1 MKPASIIFLFCFLSV
16 SAFSQ
21 TNTQGT
27 DFWMTFGKTSSQYSK
42 GINMQIRIV
51 ASKATVVKWTF
62 TNASSLNFSISI
74 QEDGVYT
81 RELSTE
87 EKAAIYTPSNSIGTK
102 TSLHLQSDEPVSVY
116 AMTQLTASA
125 DATNI
130 LPTNNLGTDYYHI
143 TYMPVFSDGYAAVA
157 TENGTDIFENGVLK
171 TSNLQA
177 GEIVAHYE
185 QKTDRTGAHITSN
198 KPIAYFVAIEAALI
212 PTGVDASDCLSQQ
225 MMPVHTW
232 GKKFLVP
239 VSAQGVTRIRV
250 VAAQDGTTLT
260 VSGGNV
266 QSGLGASS
274 LNLNKGQFVELE
286 SIAAQNG
293 CFIES
298 DKPVGLVSF
307 LVGINHTQ
315 ISHMGDPALAWI
327 PPLEQTIP
335 SISIAPFIPSG
346 NTNLSEHYAMI
357 ITETASRE
365 KTTVSLGG
373 DPPIDLSGAN
383 WITSHDIYSYCSLQ
397 LTDSTKSYFFENPA
411 GLLVL
416 GYGLGSAE
424 SYYYLAGSSARNLNA
439 NFFINN
445 ISYLDIDGQEFCNIR
460 SFKIRSEISYALD
473 TGSAGYLTWWI
484 DGIEQQQA
492 RDQKEWEWDQNL
504 TPGEHTI
511 TMKMRDISLQEYAF
525 STHIKLCTPSYK
537 IPVNPQI
544 KAGN

>member
-1 MKPASIIFLFCFLSV
+1 
-16 SAFSQ
+16 
-21 TNTQGT
+21 
-27 DFWMTFGKTSSQYSK
+27 
-42 GINMQIRIV
+42 MQIRIV
-51 ASKATVVKWTF
+51 ASKATVVKGTF
-62 TNASSLNFSISI
+62 TAESSLDFSISI
-74 QEDGVYT
+74 KEGEVYT
-81 RELSTE
+81 RDLSMA
-87 EKAAIYTPSNSIGTK
+87 EKTAIYAPRSGT
-102 TSLHLQSDEPVSVY
+102 TNNSLHLQSDEPVSVY
-116 AMTQLTASA
+116 AMTQVAASA

-143 TYMPVFSDGYAAVA
+143 SYKPRFNNEEYVAVV
-157 TENGTDIFENGVLK
+157 TENGTDIYENGV
-171 TSNLQA
+171 SIESDLQA
-177 GEIVAHYE
+177 GQVVAVYYE
-185 QKTDRTGAHITSN
+185 QGDRTGTHVTSN
-198 KPIAYFVAIEAALI
+198 KPIAYFVATEGALI
-212 PTGVDASDCLSQQ
+212 PAGVNSSDCLSQQ

-260 VSGGNV
+260 VSGGDI
-266 QSGLGASS
+266 QSGLGESS

-286 SIAAQNG
+286 SITAQKG

-307 LVGINHTQ
+307 LVGIDHVQT
-315 ISHMGDPALAWI
+315 SSKGDPALAWI
-327 PPLEQTIP
+327 PPLEQALP

-346 NTNLSEHYAMI
+346 NTNLLEHYAMI
-357 ITETASRE
+357 ITETASRD

-397 LTDSTKSYFFENPA
+397 LTDSTKAYVFENPA
-411 GLLVL
+411 GLLIL
-416 GYGLGSAE
+416 GYGLGPAE
-424 SYYYLAGSSARNLNA
+424 SYYYLAGSAARNLNA
-439 NFFINN
+439 NFFMND
-445 ISYLDIDGQEFCNIR
+445 ISYLDIDGQEFCNIQ

-473 TGSAGYLTWWI
+473 TAAGYLTWWI
-484 DGIEQQQA
+484 DGTEQQQA
-492 RDQKEWEWDQNL
+492 TDQEEWEWDQNL

-511 TMKMRDISLQEYAF
+511 TMKIRDISLQEYEF
-525 STHIKLCTPSYK
+525 STHIKLCATSYK